1 MDGNQ
6 SWSPPDRL
14 GKSSIRAVRLSTR
27 GRVIACVAGLLF
39 AGALAAGIFFART
52 VRREQQEQRLLDQQ
66 GITVDAVI
74 ARVWRN
80 NDKSR
85 EPRVTYRFNYRNVIL
100 SHTVGVPLN
109 QWRQLKEGAPLAVR
123 FVPSRPEVSHPVDW
137 PRRGLPAWF
146 PFLFSALLAGG
157 GAIIAAQV
165 ARQMRLLAEGR
176 PTPGRM
182 TSFRRTKQLVIRYE
196 FQLPDGTTLKGRADM
211 CKMPESGKPLCVLYD
226 PENPR
231 RNALYPLPLVR
242 LDIQS

>member
-14 GKSSIRAVRLSTR
+14 GKSSIRAVRLSNR
-27 GRVIACVAGLLF
+27 GRVVACVAGILF

-52 VRREQQEQRLLDQQ
+52 VRLEQQEQRLLDQQ

-85 EPRVTYRFNYRNVIL
+85 EPRVTYRFTYRNVIL

-137 PRRGLPAWF
+137 PRRGMPAWF

-157 GAIIAAQV
+157 GALIASQV

-182 TSFRRTKQLVIRYE
+182 TSFRRTNQLVIRYE
-196 FQLPDGTTLKGRADM
+196 FQLPGGATLKGRADM

-242 LDIQS
+242 LDSQ

>member
-14 GKSSIRAVRLSTR
+14 GKSSIRAVRLSNR
-27 GRVIACVAGLLF
+27 GRVVACVAGILF

-80 NDKSR
+80 NDESR
-85 EPRVTYRFNYRNVIL
+85 EPRVTYRFTYRNVIL
-100 SHTVGVPLN
+100 SHTVGVPLK
-109 QWRQLKEGAPLAVR
+109 QWRQLKEGAPLTVR
-123 FVPSRPEVSHPVDW
+123 FVPSRPEISHPVDW
-137 PRRGLPAWF
+137 PWRGLPAWF

-157 GAIIAAQV
+157 GAIIASQV

-182 TSFRRTKQLVIRYE
+182 TGFRRTKQLVIRYE
-196 FQLPDGTTLKGRADM
+196 FQLSDGTTLKGRANM

-226 PENPR
+226 PENPS

-242 LDIQS
+242 LDSQ

>member
-1 MDGNQ
+1 
-6 SWSPPDRL
+6 
-14 GKSSIRAVRLSTR
+14 
-27 GRVIACVAGLLF
+27 VIACVAGILF

-231 RNALYPLPLVR
+231 RNSLYPLPLVR
-242 LDIQS
+242 LDSQ